1 MGTRNRG
8 KLLVVGLLVW
18 VVGAVALTVMLSRGG
33 RVRIH
38 LRNESPVVASA
49 FLLSPETPGE
59 PVRGPRQPDESASFS
74 FIGLSPG
81 EYVAVV
87 RPAIIERDRS
97 VTARLEPA
105 GPEKRTTSDDPVA
118 PTPLTDPYGTQCVK
132 VTVRRWAP
140 TDVSVTLPGRDASAR
155 LRVVFLTDQW
165 PEGSIGLASSGWVTC
180 TREEGK
186 HQFRVRIRRHGVD
199 LPAEPYHYGRR
210 FLEYLLAPGEYRVR
224 TEPGNERT
232 LMLGP
237 GACRV
242 HVVDGKVQ
250 TAGRERAAD

>member
-8 KLLVVGLLVW
+8 KLLVAGLLVW
-18 VVGAVALTVMLSRGG
+18 VVGAVALTVMLNRGG

-38 LRNESPVVASA
+38 LGNELPVRASA
-49 FLLSPETPGE
+49 FLLNSKAPGQEIRSPLQTAGT
-59 PVRGPRQPDESASFS
+59 ASFS

-81 EYVAVV
+81 EYVTVV
-87 RPAIIERDRS
+87 RPDIIETGRS

-105 GPEKRTTSDDPVA
+105 GPEKRTASDDPVA

-155 LRVVFLTDQW
+155 LRFVFLTDQW
-165 PEGSIGLASSGWVTC
+165 PDGSIGLTSSGWVTC
-180 TREEGK
+180 TGEEGN
-186 HQFRVRIRRHGVD
+186 HQFRVLIRRHGVD
-199 LPAEPYHYGRR
+199 LPAEPYHCGAR

-237 GACRV
+237 GTCRV
-242 HVVDGKVQ
+242 RVVDGKVQ
-250 TAGRERAAD
+250 TAGPQPATD